1 MTDAQPIE
9 PLNVKTGDIIRDLYV
24 VNKKVGEGA
33 CGTVYLVSHVKDS
46 NIKGAMKCEPFMKSK
61 DDEILKLELFVLKQ
75 MQKSRHA
82 CALMCSGKTSNYSF
96 IIMSLLGM
104 ELGDLRRMLPE
115 KKMSLNTTLRVGIQ
129 CCQAIQDMHSIGFIH
144 RDIKPA
150 NFAVGATNKD
160 TIFIFDFGLARQ
172 IIFFENNAREKLRQ
186 PRKKVTFRGTVR
198 YCSVNVHQYK
208 EQGRHDDLCGLL
220 FMLIEFL
227 TTTLP
232 WKGLTK
238 RESGHLKEIVPEKRL
253 LHGCPKSFYELYS
266 LFKKYTYFD
275 KPDYELIKTNFTR
288 DLKEIK
294 GNLTDPWDWD
304 KLQKK
309 DLKSKTSKAK
319 DELAEV
325 EDKEEQDKVGDI
337 EESAESKES
346 QSEDVQ
352 AAFCDKEDT
361 LDNVQEIKTLDL
373 KVPDKPI
380 SNNNNNNNRKSKVE
394 RKNSSGIKRV

>member
-9 PLNVKTGDIIRDLYV
+9 PLNVKPGDIIRDLYV

-33 CGTVYLVSHVKDS
+33 CGTVFLVSHIKDPS
-46 NIKGAMKCEPFMKSK
+46 IKGAMKCEPFMKSK

-75 MQKSRHA
+75 MQKSKHA
-82 CALMCSGKTSNYSF
+82 CSLMCSGKTSSYSF

-150 NFAVGATNKD
+150 NFAVGATKKD
-160 TIFIFDFGLARQ
+160 TIYIFDFGLARQ
-172 IIFFENNAREKLRQ
+172 IIYFEKDSKEKLRQ

-220 FMLIEFL
+220 FMMIEFL
-227 TTTLP
+227 TNTLP

-238 RESGHLKEIVPEKRL
+238 RESGHLKEIVPDKRL
-253 LHGCPKSFYELYS
+253 LQGCPKSFYELYS
-266 LFKKYTYFD
+266 LFKRYTYFD
-275 KPDYELIKTNFTR
+275 KPDYELIKGNFLR

-294 GNLTDPWDWD
+294 GNLNDPWDWD

-309 DLKSKTSKAK
+309 EFKKPKQKAK
-319 DELAEV
+319 DEIVEA
-325 EDKEEQDKVGDI
+325 EDKEEQDKVGEVED
-337 EESAESKES
+337 SVESKETN
-346 QSEDVQ
+346 SEDVQ
-352 AAFCDKEDT
+352 AALCDKEDT
-361 LDNVQEIKTLDL
+361 LDNVQEIRNHDTKSAM
-373 KVPDKPI
+373 KPPT
-380 SNNNNNNNRKSKVE
+380 STKSKMDAKSGGDK
-394 RKNSSGIKRV
+394 KNEDKDNKK